1 MTPIQSRF
9 DPARRSHL
17 EPAIWQANLSLV
29 CVIGVSASLDRF
41 LSEVGRGNF
50 HAPDDPAG
58 FGIPHT
64 EALRFLSLSRRI
76 ISDQTRQCMADAVRE
91 FYHLLEARIESKRT
105 PQVRINSHSRKNQ
118 TRAGLT

>member
-17 EPAIWQANLSLV
+17 EPAIWQANRSLV

-58 FGIPHT
+58 FGIPYT

-76 ISDQTRQCMADAVRE
+76 ISDQTRQCMADAVRASSIT
-91 FYHLLEARIESKRT
+91 YSKRESNRS
-105 PQVRINSHSRKNQ
+105 VRRRYGSTAIPGK
-118 TRAGLT
+118 TKRAWA

>member
-9 DPARRSHL
+9 DPARPSHL

-58 FGIPHT
+58 FGIPYT

-91 FYHLLEARIESKRT
+91 LLEARIESKRT
-105 PQVRINSHSRKNQ
+105 PQVRINSHSRK
-118 TRAGLT
+118 TKR